1 MIQNRGARILVI
13 GISLALAAVWVI
25 PGVTANENRAVREFP
40 DPSRAGVLSAAD
52 FRAVD
57 AALLDRLPA
66 KGSVVAVLGA
76 GLVGAGL
83 STTTG
88 VFRGPGGEPFLGQD
102 FVNSCL
108 PGRVDA
114 ADGLARDVRDALAQH
129 GIRFV
134 YAIAPDKSSIERDQ
148 LGPAADLLLTCSDA
162 ARVTLEA
169 AAARPD
175 SPLLVAW
182 DELSADPRRL
192 YLYGDSHWNPD
203 GGALFA
209 ELLIDRL
216 GEEGIATSGVF
227 ERDDLAVIKE
237 IAPDGDLFF
246 IMGAHVPQP
255 TTLLYS
261 AREGV
266 EVRGESDFHD
276 GVYTQRWVST
286 GPDLI
291 PGRTLLLHDSY
302 LAYNQDVLSPYFADL
317 TALPL
322 SSLNTPGALASLWGY
337 DTVIVQQVQRSVP
350 DYLDQI
356 AAQNWI
362 RVGHPLDPEAPVP

>member
-1 MIQNRGARILVI
+1 MTQNGGARILVVAM
-13 GISLALAAVWVI
+13 SLALAAVWLVL
-25 PGVTANENRAVREFP
+25 GVAVNENRAVREFP
-40 DPSRAGVLSAAD
+40 DPSRAGVLSASD

-88 VFRGPGGEPFLGQD
+88 VFRGPGGEPFLGAD

-108 PGRVDA
+108 PGRVKA
-114 ADGLARDVRDALAQH
+114 VDGLARDVRDALARH
-129 GIRFV
+129 GIRFL
-134 YAIAPDKSSIERDQ
+134 YAIAPDKSSIERDA
-148 LGPAADLLLTCSDA
+148 LGPAADLLMSCSDA
-162 ARVTLEA
+162 ASLTLEA
-169 AAARPD
+169 AAAEPD
-175 SPLLVAW
+175 SPLLAGW
-182 DELSADPRRL
+182 DELAADPRRL

-209 ELLIDRL
+209 ELLIERL
-216 GEEGIATSGVF
+216 GEEGIAPRGLF
-227 ERDDLAVIKE
+227 DPDDLTVITE
-237 IAPDGDLFF
+237 VAPDGDLFF

-255 TTLLYS
+255 TTLLQS
-261 AREGV
+261 VREGV

-276 GVYTQRWVST
+276 GVFTQRWVST

-302 LAYNQDVLSPYFADL
+302 LAYNQDVLAPYFADL

-322 SSLNTPGALASLWGY
+322 SSLNTPGAVASLWGY

-356 AAQNWI
+356 ATQNWI
-362 RVGHPLDPEAPVP
+362 RVGHPLVP